1 MGAENELYTTNQTT
15 DSKSY
20 DSSLVDLWNR
30 ITPINSTRIG
40 NTTVVDGTQQMNEN
54 KTFNKRPIQDLVSRY
69 EDKNYETQDESA
81 PYFYELE
88 NVDTGIKKYGIAPRG
103 LEHRYA
109 GQNMSQWK
117 VNYNKRRTD
126 AVELE
131 SLIHGNETMLK
142 QRIVDTGLTKNTQ
155 LQKGATEIY
164 NVGLDKVNGILSAKQ
179 KEYTSKLVDAVP
191 DISADKPDTSYGNS
205 SVDKLF
211 GKTMAESIP
220 QKMDMDSITEYVK
233 NIEAKPQEAKISSGI
248 KDESQ
253 LYTNPDFVKKTRNV
267 FQAFGVDTASLS
279 DEQVV
284 GEMLNE
290 QSKYGFNITDMA
302 YKVSQFSQKDPQVS
316 KDWLELQ
323 KMYEDTDLSLDQI
336 SRGTKALLS
345 DPTTYAMIGSMGL
358 TAPARVAGQSALKQ
372 AMNKAVTQNA
382 ITGAV
387 EGAAYNTADN
397 LLRQKM
403 EINAEKQKSY
413 KQSEA
418 HQATSLGA
426 LFGGTLG
433 GVATKALGGNE
444 EQQLISELAKNVN
457 KPAKDVESTI
467 VKPKE
472 EQKEDT
478 KQDEIQPIVDEKK
491 FNLANDIAI
500 RKTKPKVEAEKPKEK
515 TKVPLDNRD
524 KITKEEYI
532 DETEPKV
539 ITKPKRELKTK
550 AGTVIDSEEVKNVKR
565 ITENQEFEVSSP
577 TPERKPI
584 EGNEYVPETNNP
596 LKLKIKYDD
605 VGRTYTE
612 EKSLLSY
619 QGTADQKATLKQKI
633 RDGVS
638 DADEEVTRRLE
649 FYDRSED
656 LRQRYGRTEA
666 KFDERVD
673 IPKSKAEADRLR
685 FQIDQYKEILK
696 NEILTEAVRKQARK
710 KIKDLYDKKIE
721 FPRAPDELAAKAEQK
736 FIDENPIERIADAEK
751 RNKDL
756 KTEFEMFKSTFRNQE
771 GYVYKPSQPIEQ
783 VRTNSIKNAKANKTA
798 VVKAIQKIKIMEKR
812 LGHEDFSPSKITPK
826 IRDKYKDEVT
836 LIDNYNG
843 ALEDLIANKKGALSD
858 EEFMFRARRRVDD
871 EVAGMGKTFDNIED
885 YEKLIEDIIN
895 KYDETGTRVTRKQI
909 EEDFGYEPTGKQE
922 QPEAKKKREAKEIE
936 QSRKINANTIANLK
950 AYEKNLIMPRHKSG
964 QKAGKQ
970 ALNSSQTRDIK
981 EGILTFEE
989 IANKTAP
996 ISTRAGREDAIKQ
1009 AREHAKQKVN
1019 TTKSKRLGAEGNI
1032 GLPESII
1039 FKDSVKDVSN
1049 SMAQIVTVL
1058 LGSKRLGKLTKMTG
1072 SKVDVRDAI
1081 GEQMAKMGVE
1091 LPKDKDGKETNWK
1104 AVVKPIFMTGNYGQ
1118 MEKGLV
1124 ENLVKA
1130 HNMSKDEATV
1140 FYNNYEKALDEVLPE
1155 FKNFKKQIYD
1165 LYKEQGKVKLE
1176 WTLPDGFPVKINV
1189 AKDKE
1194 GRIVVRDVSLKVRF
1208 VTDDFNDFSRAIMPR
1223 LIQSV
1228 DGYIS
1233 RQLQKQEFPMV
1244 HDAAIVGKGREE
1256 LIDASYKKIMTDI
1269 NDSDLL
1275 HDIMKQLGYTGKPL
1289 KEGTLTREDIE
1300 GSEHMLGFEHRAGEA
1315 DEEGTKL
1322 RTRDMSKQLS
1332 DEEIMRDF
1340 MASKN
1345 YRQIP
1350 TSRLVD
1356 ALVNEAGYNNA
1367 VLSVAREGDDVF
1379 ERQTALAFQSPNYNS
1394 MLALKP
1400 PKGTNVRMWNKAQE
1414 EIFHEARAK
1423 LEYHPWLA
1431 KSDIVQGDRK
1441 WFNKDGGIIG
1451 QYNKTYGEI
1460 YEELY
1465 QEFLVQHNAIKQ
1477 PKEKQIEQPMSKA
1490 NFRFSKDAKF
1500 ATTFAGMTDK
1510 KTFVKNVDNLINKQG
1525 NDVVTLE
1532 EAILKGQIAEAKTKI
1547 VKSKW
1552 QGFKT
1557 LWNEQIEAKGKY
1569 KEFNLLQRMK
1579 NVFASEVDRDAE
1591 ILYKTLAKIPKEKK
1605 ADLMKLLKSD
1615 VEAIWGMTRKESE
1628 EFKKANNTIY
1638 TIAKLEIDQ
1647 SAKGLSSQS
1656 EQYGAYK
1663 RNPTLIAAARDLP
1676 DDAIPIIDQ
1685 LVSIKAMD
1693 NNGGWE
1699 VLEKYPRDGDI
1710 KYIVDIMREHRMKS
1724 EAELFIDSPDKISKG
1739 YFGEVYRGNKKIL
1752 EVHIRTKI
1760 IRKDRIKN
1768 GTYTNGD
1775 GFEYKVHK
1783 ENGKSY
1789 YYKDYAYDADSK
1801 YEQGILGAEREN
1813 NKVGAKV
1820 NIKDL
1825 LAEHKDIEDIYVN
1838 YFDPQ
1843 GWNIDKLNPKQQ
1855 EAFEKL
1861 NMKYY
1866 LDEKMTQRQT
1876 KYLGDL
1882 IKLGFDFANSPE
1894 GLAKK
1899 YQWMAKN
1906 RLRESSDGTFR
1917 KVADETIRLK
1927 AGKTDDLAH
1936 ILTETVR
1943 ATNQKLKERQI
1954 VLKVIQDL
1962 AVNESLI
1969 FSTKPKDGFV
1979 KLTFEQLNKLPFS
1992 LREDLKYVDQELMTK
2007 LLGREEV
2014 RMYKGNNQHLLIADR
2029 LVNNLGTMF
2038 KQSVVLKNPASYIN
2052 ATLVN
2057 QAIGLSIG
2065 VRPDKMF
2072 KYQLKAMQ
2080 DFKQMTE
2087 LLEKL
2092 NYQKVTGKKRDA
2104 ILDANLKNNQLYK
2117 MEKAGLS
2124 TNRVDGIVGDNDLLG
2139 SILEDHVPSVIFKVA
2154 RTLNLNQNTAAGK
2167 FTLRMFSKIDTMG
2180 RYMVAQ
2186 HYIDKGIDMKE
2197 AVEKANGF
2205 FGNMDIIVPA
2215 AIEMLDKYGFVPF
2228 LKWFTLVHPMLVKTI
2243 QTDPVKMIAVAT
2255 GIYVLGQETN
2265 TNLASVNPL
2274 EGMVDFVESSLP
2286 FGTVEKIEKKGF
2298 IDTIIGRA
2306 KSNVVP
2312 KYMDNIWKS
2321 PETLGVEK
2329 LRKKRMSKPKSD
2341 KYVDYRGFSQQTIED
2356 FNDRRLQRTNSW
2368 AD

>member
-40 NTTVVDGTQQMNEN
+40 NTTVVDGKQQMNEN
-54 KTFNKRPIQDLVSRY
+54 KTLNKRPIQDLVSRY

-164 NVGLDKVNGILSAKQ
+164 SVGLDKVNGILSAKQ
-179 KEYTSKLVDAVP
+179 KEYTSKLIDAVP

-211 GKTMAESIP
+211 GKTMVDSVP
-220 QKMDMDSITEYVK
+220 QKMDMNSITEYVK
-233 NIEAKPQEAKISSGI
+233 NIETKPKEAKISSGI

-284 GEMLNE
+284 SEMLNE
-290 QSKYGFNITDMA
+290 QSKYGFNIADMA
-302 YKVSQFSQKDPQVS
+302 YKVSQFSQKDQQVS

-323 KMYEDTDLSLDQI
+323 KMYEDTDLSLAQI
-336 SRGTKALLS
+336 SRGTKAVLS

-358 TAPARVAGQSALKQ
+358 TAPARVVGQSALKQ

-413 KQSEA
+413 KPSET

-457 KPAKDVESTI
+457 KPVKDVEQTI
-467 VKPKE
+467 AKPKE

-478 KQDEIQPIVDEKK
+478 KQDEIQHIVDEKK
-491 FNLANDIAI
+491 FNLADDIAI

-515 TKVPLDNRD
+515 TKIPLDNRD

-565 ITENQEFEVSSP
+565 ITEDQEFEVSSP

-596 LKLKIKYDD
+596 FKLKIKYDD

-633 RDGVS
+633 RDGIS
-638 DADEEVTRRLE
+638 DADEEVARRLE

-783 VRTNSIKNAKANKTA
+783 VRTNSIKNAKANKTE

-826 IRDKYKDEVT
+826 IRDKYKDEVN

-871 EVAGMGKTFDNIED
+871 EVAGMGKTFKRSEDDESPENVED
-885 YEKLIEDIIN
+885 YEKLIEDIIK
-895 KYDETGTRVTRKQI
+895 KYDETGTKVTRKQI

-936 QSRKINANTIANLK
+936 QSKKINANTIANLK

-1072 SKVDVRDAI
+1072 SKIDVRDAI

-1091 LPKDKDGKETNWK
+1091 LPKDKDGKETTWK

-1124 ENLVKA
+1124 ENLMKA

-1194 GRIVVRDVSLKVRF
+1194 GRIVVRDVSLKVKF
-1208 VTDDFNDFSRAIMPR
+1208 TTNDFNDFSRAIMPR

-1256 LIDASYKKIMTDI
+1256 LLDASYKKIMTDI

-1300 GSEHMLGFEHRAGEA
+1300 GSEHMLGFEHRAGKA

-1332 DEEIMRDF
+1332 DEEVMRDF

-1400 PKGTNVRMWNKAQE
+1400 PKGTNARMWNKVQE

-1431 KSDIVQGDRK
+1431 KSDIIQGDRK

-1500 ATTFAGMTDK
+1500 ATTFVGMTDK
-1510 KTFVKNVDNLINKQG
+1510 KTFVKNVDNLVNKQG

-1628 EFKKANNTIY
+1628 EFKKANHTIY

-1685 LVSIKAMD
+1685 LISIKAMD
-1693 NNGGWE
+1693 NNGGWD
-1699 VLEKYPRDGDI
+1699 VLEKYPRDDDT

-1739 YFGEVYRGNKKIL
+1739 YFSEVYRGNKKIS
-1752 EVHIRTKI
+1752 ESGKI
-1760 IRKDRIKN
+1760 
-1768 GTYTNGD
+1768 
-1775 GFEYKVHK
+1775 V
-1783 ENGKSY
+1783 
-1789 YYKDYAYDADSK
+1789 YDADSK
-1801 YEQGILGAEREN
+1801 YEQGLLGSEREN
-1813 NKVGAKV
+1813 NKVGTKV
-1820 NIKDL
+1820 D
-1825 LAEHKDIEDIYVN
+1825 VN
-1838 YFDPQ
+1838 E
-1843 GWNIDKLNPKQQ
+1843 Q
-1855 EAFEKL
+1855 ELEK
-1861 NMKYY
+1861 
-1866 LDEKMTQRQT
+1866 
-1876 KYLGDL
+1876 
-1882 IKLGFDFANSPE
+1882 FSNSPE
-1894 GLAKK
+1894 GLQKK
-1899 YQWMAKN
+1899 LDWMTKN

-1962 AVNESLI
+1962 AVNDSLI

-1979 KLTFEQLNKLPFS
+1979 KLTFEQLNKIPFS

-2014 RMYKGNNQHLLIADR
+2014 RMYKGKNQHLLIADR

-2072 KYQLKAMQ
+2072 RYQMKAMQ

-2124 TNRVDGIVGDNDLLG
+2124 TNRVDGVVGDNDLLG
-2139 SILEDHVPSVIFKVA
+2139 SILEDHVPSIIFKVA

-2167 FTLRMFSKIDTMG
+2167 FTLRFFSKIDTMG

-2186 HYIDKGIDMKE
+2186 HYIDKGMDMRE

-2205 FGNMDIIVPA
+2205 FGNMDIMVPS
-2215 AIEMLDKYGFVPF
+2215 AIEMLDKYGFIPF
-2228 LKWFTLVHPMLVKTI
+2228 LKWFTVVHPMLVKTL

-2274 EGMVDFVESSLP
+2274 EGMIDFVESSLP

-2298 IDTIIGRA
+2298 IDTIVGRA

>member
-1 MGAENELYTTNQTT
+1 
-15 DSKSY
+15 
-20 DSSLVDLWNR
+20 
-30 ITPINSTRIG
+30 
-40 NTTVVDGTQQMNEN
+40 
-54 KTFNKRPIQDLVSRY
+54 
-69 EDKNYETQDESA
+69 
-81 PYFYELE
+81 
-88 NVDTGIKKYGIAPRG
+88 
-103 LEHRYA
+103 
-109 GQNMSQWK
+109 
-117 VNYNKRRTD
+117 
-126 AVELE
+126 
-131 SLIHGNETMLK
+131 
-142 QRIVDTGLTKNTQ
+142 
-155 LQKGATEIY
+155 
-164 NVGLDKVNGILSAKQ
+164 
-179 KEYTSKLVDAVP
+179 
-191 DISADKPDTSYGNS
+191 
-205 SVDKLF
+205 
-211 GKTMAESIP
+211 
-220 QKMDMDSITEYVK
+220 
-233 NIEAKPQEAKISSGI
+233 
-248 KDESQ
+248 
-253 LYTNPDFVKKTRNV
+253 
-267 FQAFGVDTASLS
+267 
-279 DEQVV
+279 
-284 GEMLNE
+284 
-290 QSKYGFNITDMA
+290 
-302 YKVSQFSQKDPQVS
+302 
-316 KDWLELQ
+316 
-323 KMYEDTDLSLDQI
+323 
-336 SRGTKALLS
+336 
-345 DPTTYAMIGSMGL
+345 
-358 TAPARVAGQSALKQ
+358 
-372 AMNKAVTQNA
+372 
-382 ITGAV
+382 
-387 EGAAYNTADN
+387 
-397 LLRQKM
+397 
-403 EINAEKQKSY
+403 
-413 KQSEA
+413 
-418 HQATSLGA
+418 
-426 LFGGTLG
+426 
-433 GVATKALGGNE
+433 
-444 EQQLISELAKNVN
+444 
-457 KPAKDVESTI
+457 
-467 VKPKE
+467 
-472 EQKEDT
+472 
-478 KQDEIQPIVDEKK
+478 
-491 FNLANDIAI
+491 
-500 RKTKPKVEAEKPKEK
+500 
-515 TKVPLDNRD
+515 
-524 KITKEEYI
+524 
-532 DETEPKV
+532 
-539 ITKPKRELKTK
+539 
-550 AGTVIDSEEVKNVKR
+550 
-565 ITENQEFEVSSP
+565 
-577 TPERKPI
+577 
-584 EGNEYVPETNNP
+584 
-596 LKLKIKYDD
+596 
-605 VGRTYTE
+605 
-612 EKSLLSY
+612 
-619 QGTADQKATLKQKI
+619 
-633 RDGVS
+633 
-638 DADEEVTRRLE
+638 
-649 FYDRSED
+649 
-656 LRQRYGRTEA
+656 
-666 KFDERVD
+666 
-673 IPKSKAEADRLR
+673 
-685 FQIDQYKEILK
+685 
-696 NEILTEAVRKQARK
+696 
-710 KIKDLYDKKIE
+710 
-721 FPRAPDELAAKAEQK
+721 
-736 FIDENPIERIADAEK
+736 
-751 RNKDL
+751 
-756 KTEFEMFKSTFRNQE
+756 
-771 GYVYKPSQPIEQ
+771 
-783 VRTNSIKNAKANKTA
+783 
-798 VVKAIQKIKIMEKR
+798 
-812 LGHEDFSPSKITPK
+812 
-826 IRDKYKDEVT
+826 
-836 LIDNYNG
+836 
-843 ALEDLIANKKGALSD
+843 
-858 EEFMFRARRRVDD
+858 
-871 EVAGMGKTFDNIED
+871 
-885 YEKLIEDIIN
+885 
-895 KYDETGTRVTRKQI
+895 
-909 EEDFGYEPTGKQE
+909 
-922 QPEAKKKREAKEIE
+922 
-936 QSRKINANTIANLK
+936 
-950 AYEKNLIMPRHKSG
+950 
-964 QKAGKQ
+964 
-970 ALNSSQTRDIK
+970 
-981 EGILTFEE
+981 
-989 IANKTAP
+989 
-996 ISTRAGREDAIKQ
+996 
-1009 AREHAKQKVN
+1009 
-1019 TTKSKRLGAEGNI
+1019 
-1032 GLPESII
+1032 
-1039 FKDSVKDVSN
+1039 
-1049 SMAQIVTVL
+1049 
-1058 LGSKRLGKLTKMTG
+1058 
-1072 SKVDVRDAI
+1072 
-1081 GEQMAKMGVE
+1081 
-1091 LPKDKDGKETNWK
+1091 
-1104 AVVKPIFMTGNYGQ
+1104 
-1118 MEKGLV
+1118 
-1124 ENLVKA
+1124 
-1130 HNMSKDEATV
+1130 
-1140 FYNNYEKALDEVLPE
+1140 
-1155 FKNFKKQIYD
+1155 
-1165 LYKEQGKVKLE
+1165 
-1176 WTLPDGFPVKINV
+1176 
-1189 AKDKE
+1189 
-1194 GRIVVRDVSLKVRF
+1194 
-1208 VTDDFNDFSRAIMPR
+1208 MPR

-1233 RQLQKQEFPMV
+1233 RQLQAQKFPMV
-1244 HDAAIVGKGREE
+1244 HDAAIVSKGREE
-1256 LIDASYKKIMTDI
+1256 FLDASYKKIMTDI

-1275 HDIMKQLGYTGKPL
+1275 HDIMKQLGYAGKPL

-1315 DEEGTKL
+1315 DKKGTKL
-1322 RTRDMSKQLS
+1322 RKRDVSKQLS
-1332 DEEIMRDF
+1332 DEEVMRDF

-1400 PKGTNVRMWNKAQE
+1400 PKGTNARMWNKVQE

-1500 ATTFAGMTDK
+1500 ATTFTGMTDK
-1510 KTFVKNVDNLINKQG
+1510 KTFVKNVDNLVNKQG

-1605 ADLMKLLKSD
+1605 ADLIKLLKSD

-1693 NNGGWE
+1693 NNGGWD
-1699 VLEKYPRDGDI
+1699 VLEKYPKDDDT

-1739 YFGEVYRGNKKIL
+1739 YFSEVYRGNKKIS
-1752 EVHIRTKI
+1752 ES
-1760 IRKDRIKN
+1760 
-1768 GTYTNGD
+1768 G
-1775 GFEYKVHK
+1775 KVV
-1783 ENGKSY
+1783 
-1789 YYKDYAYDADSK
+1789 YDADSK

-1825 LAEHKDIEDIYVN
+1825 LAEHNDIEDIYVN

-1843 GWNIDKLNPKQQ
+1843 GWNIGKLNPKQQ

-1866 LDEKMTQRQT
+1866 LNEEMTPRQT

-1917 KVADETIRLK
+1917 KVADETIRIK

-1962 AVNESLI
+1962 AVNDSLI

-1992 LREDLKYVDQELMTK
+1992 LREDLKYVDKELMTK

-2014 RMYKGNNQHLLIADR
+2014 RMYKGKNQHLLIADR

-2072 KYQLKAMQ
+2072 RYQMKAMQ

-2087 LLEKL
+2087 LIEKL

-2124 TNRVDGIVGDNDLLG
+2124 TNRVDGVVGDNDLLG
-2139 SILEDHVPSVIFKVA
+2139 SILEDHVPSIIFKVA

-2186 HYIDKGIDMKE
+2186 HYIDKGMDMRE

-2205 FGNMDIIVPA
+2205 FGNMDIMVPA

-2228 LKWFTLVHPMLVKTI
+2228 LKWFTLVHPMLIKTL
-2243 QTDPVKMIAVAT
+2243 QTDPIKMIAVAT

-2274 EGMVDFVESSLP
+2274 EGMVDFVESALP

-2298 IDTIIGRA
+2298 IDTIAGRA

-2312 KYMDNIWKS
+2312 KYLENIYKS
-2321 PETLGVEK
+2321 PLTLGAEK
-2329 LRKKRMSKPKSD
+2329 LRKKRLKEPKSD
-2341 KYVDYRGFSQQTIED
+2341 KAIDYRGFTQQTIEGI
-2356 FNDRRLQRTNSW
+2356 NGRQRDE
-2368 AD
+2368 AGY